1 MAILTSDNVLGLGV
15 SQDAY
20 DSISMNRKSTFVNIF
35 TKDEEFLVSVNTLDM
50 KQGSDFLFLAEV
62 LRAAELN
69 NLVELNS
76 LCEFKGVYFRLA
88 AVQTSELQ
96 SSLKRN
102 IAKRED
108 FQKKAPTAPAQPTQ
122 TAIQQP
128 TF

>member
-1 MAILTSDNVLGLGV
+1 MAILTSDRVLGLGV

-62 LRAAELN
+62 LRAAELA

-76 LCEFKGVYFRLA
+76 LCEFKGIYFRLA

-96 SSLKRN
+96 SNLKRN

-108 FQKKAPTAPAQPTQ
+108 FKKAPAAPAQPVVQ